1 MRTARY
7 LAMLRD
13 IESEND
19 QLRQLLIQAG
29 VEAHA
34 HAAAAKLQTV
44 LIGELHHRVKNMLAI
59 ASAIASQSLRSATSI
74 DAAEKTIANRL
85 SALGMAH
92 DLLIR
97 ESWTGAGC
105 RTLIENAILAF
116 QTEGLAQFTIT
127 GENIA
132 VSSGPAVGLSMVIHE
147 LCTNA
152 LKYGALSV
160 PDGRI
165 SISWSVD
172 EKAERFN
179 LEWRE
184 SGGPPVTGPK
194 ERSFGSRFIEQALP
208 GQLQGEARLLFE
220 PSGLIC
226 HVNIPINSLQEPVIA
241 LNEPR
246 REGIGTGQHPPT

>member
-1 MRTARY
+1 MSTVRY
-7 LAMLRD
+7 LAPLRD
-13 IESEND
+13 VESEND

-34 HAAAAKLQTV
+34 HDVAAKLQTV

-59 ASAIASQSLRSATSI
+59 AAAIASQSLRGAPSVE
-74 DAAEKTIANRL
+74 AAAKTIASRL
-85 SALGMAH
+85 AALGVSH

-105 RTLIENAILAF
+105 RSLIENAILAF
-116 QTEGLAQFTIT
+116 QTEGLKQFSIT

-132 VSSGPAVGLSMVIHE
+132 ISSGPAVSLSMVIHE

-160 PDGRI
+160 AEGRV
-165 SISWSVD
+165 SIVWAVD
-172 EKAERFN
+172 AEAGRFK

-184 SGGPPVTGPK
+184 SHGPAVIEPK
-194 ERSFGSRFIEQALP
+194 EKSFGSRFIEQALP
-208 GQLQGEARLLFE
+208 GQLQGEARLIFE
-220 PSGLIC
+220 PSGLVC
-226 HVNIPINSLQEPVIA
+226 DVNIPIASLQEPVIA
-241 LNEPR
+241 LK
-246 REGIGTGQHPPT
+246 